1 MNMNKLLVSATASL
15 AILAAAPAMAQQ
27 DSQQD
32 PAAAEQGSG
41 YSDPAAAG
49 TQDTNFSDSQLKEFI
64 EAQEGVMEVREEYI
78 EKIEA
83 ADSQEKAQELQM
95 EANDEMVS
103 VIEEIGMDIPT
114 YNSIATAYSSE
125 PKVRNRIDALM

>member
-1 MNMNKLLVSATASL
+1 MNLNKLLVSATASIAL
-15 AILAAAPAMAQQ
+15 LAAAPVMAQE
-27 DSQQD
+27 SNQQSG
-32 PAAAEQGSG
+32 QGSE
-41 YSDPAAAG
+41 YSDPASAEAQQ
-49 TQDTNFSDSQLKEFI
+49 TDFSDSELKQFI
-64 EAQEGVMEVREEYI
+64 EAQEGVMEVREDYI
-78 EKIEA
+78 EQIEA

-125 PKVRNRIDALM
+125 PKVRDRIDSMM

>member
-1 MNMNKLLVSATASL
+1 MNLNKLLVCATASIAL
-15 AILAAAPAMAQQ
+15 LAAAPAMAQQ
-27 DSQQD
+27 D
-32 PAAAEQGSG
+32 PATTNQGSG
-41 YSDPAAAG
+41 YSNPAAAG
-49 TQDTNFSDSQLKEFI
+49 TQDTNFNDSELKQFI
-64 EAQEGVMEVREEYI
+64 EAQEGVMDVREDYI

-83 ADSQEKAQELQM
+83 ADSQQKAQALQM

-103 VIEEIGMDIPT
+103 VIEEVGMDIPT